1 MLKHP
6 AFIAVLGNELHLTV
20 QLAGNLL
27 TSPADRAAG
36 AAVGEKQGRVIYFP
50 SCAGKRPV
58 HGRFTGFPGGGRRAV
73 MRCRTVQQHTVDGVT
88 IRYPP
93 ARGSRFTTPP
103 PGGTSC
109 FTTHRR
115 RSGRRA
121 RPNFGQRYRC
131 DNLSQP
137 LPAGSVE
144 RVAWGPP
151 SSRACG
157 YPWALLAPIPSASS
171 LPPGPLCGWFPARD
185 QCRPAARSYSPLP
198 FRFLFSSK
206 N

>member
-1 MLKHP
+1 MQENALYRADLP
-6 AFIAVLGNELHLTV
+6 AFREGV
-20 QLAGNLL
+20 
-27 TSPADRAAG
+27 
-36 AAVGEKQGRVIYFP
+36 
-50 SCAGKRPV
+50 
-58 HGRFTGFPGGGRRAV
+58 RRAV

-121 RPNFGQRYRC
+121 RPNFGRALPGSRPKFGQRYRC

-137 LPAGSVE
+137 LPAGSV
-144 RVAWGPP
+144 GHGGPPP

-171 LPPGPLCGWFPARD
+171 LPPGPLCGWFPERD
-185 QCRPAARSYSPLP
+185 RCRPAARSYSPLP

>member
-1 MLKHP
+1 MLEHP

-58 HGRFTGFPGGGRRAV
+58 HGRFTGFPGGVRRAV

-121 RPNFGQRYRC
+121 RPNTGRALPGSRPKFGQRYRC

-137 LPAGSVE
+137 LPAGSV
-144 RVAWGPP
+144 WHG
-151 SSRACG
+151 
-157 YPWALLAPIPSASS
+157 APIKQGLWLSMGIACAYTQCVQPTARPSMWMVSS
-171 LPPGPLCGWFPARD
+171 AGPV
-185 QCRPAARSYSPLP
+185 
-198 FRFLFSSK
+198 
-206 N
+206 

>member
-58 HGRFTGFPGGGRRAV
+58 HGRFTSFPGGGRRAV
-73 MRCRTVQQHTVDGVT
+73 MRCRTVRQHTVDG
-88 IRYPP
+88 
-93 ARGSRFTTPP
+93 GNDSLP

-121 RPNFGQRYRC
+121 RPNTGRALPGSRPKFGQRYRC

-137 LPAGSVE
+137 LPAGSV
-144 RVAWGPP
+144 WHG
-151 SSRACG
+151 
-157 YPWALLAPIPSASS
+157 APIKQGLWLSMGIACAYTQCVQPTARHSMWMVSSA
-171 LPPGPLCGWFPARD
+171 GPV
-185 QCRPAARSYSPLP
+185 
-198 FRFLFSSK
+198 
-206 N
+206 

>member
-1 MLKHP
+1 M
-6 AFIAVLGNELHLTV
+6 TV

-36 AAVGEKQGRVIYFP
+36 AAVGENQGRVIYFP

-58 HGRFTGFPGGGRRAV
+58 HGRFTSFPGGVRRAV

-88 IRYPP
+88 IRYPLM
-93 ARGSRFTTPP
+93 GWRFTTPP

-121 RPNFGQRYRC
+121 RPNFGRALPGSRPKFGQRYRC

-137 LPAGSVE
+137 LPAGSVWHGAPHQAGP
-144 RVAWGPP
+144 VAIHGHCL
-151 SSRACG
+151 RL
-157 YPWALLAPIPSASS
+157 YPV
-171 LPPGPLCGWFPARD
+171 
-185 QCRPAARSYSPLP
+185 RPAYRPALYVDGFQRGTGVDQRREVKKY
-198 FRFLFSSK
+198 LFIWFVVGIYTRRK
-206 N
+206 